1 MQKSEP
7 ATPSP
12 FTQPFNQL
20 NIQSSPSH
28 SISNLSASSQNLDQA
43 SHRDSIAV
51 SENDVIPEHTSPG
64 ASPGKPDA
72 SEGRPR
78 ASSSEHPPAV
88 AARPSR
94 SSRHENADELPTTAE
109 LSTACSQ
116 DSGIESMGAPRHGNN
131 FSKMKIM
138 LEKRMGIREGEEEES
153 DKETTPPPH
162 PVEAPP
168 LSPKQRKPV
177 APPPPKRAN
186 STVLSGGAGKEES
199 PLVHS
204 KHAIATHDDT
214 DYVNEIP
221 PPVTAQ
227 EQSR

>member
-1 MQKSEP
+1 M
-7 ATPSP
+7 
-12 FTQPFNQL
+12 
-20 NIQSSPSH
+20 H
-28 SISNLSASSQNLDQA
+28 
-43 SHRDSIAV
+43 
-51 SENDVIPEHTSPG
+51 
-64 ASPGKPDA
+64 
-72 SEGRPR
+72 

-153 DKETTPPPH
+153 DKETTPTP
-162 PVEAPP
+162 
-168 LSPKQRKPV
+168 S
-177 APPPPKRAN
+177 KRAN
-186 STVLSGGAGKEES
+186 STVLSG
-199 PLVHS
+199 
-204 KHAIATHDDT
+204 DT

-221 PPVTAQ
+221 PPVPQ
-227 EQSR
+227 HRNSQGDN